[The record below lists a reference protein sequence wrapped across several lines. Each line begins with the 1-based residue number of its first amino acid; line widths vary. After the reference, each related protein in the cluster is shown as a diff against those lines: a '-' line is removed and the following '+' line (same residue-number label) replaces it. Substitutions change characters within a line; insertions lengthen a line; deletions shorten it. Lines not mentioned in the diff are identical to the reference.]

1 MPKVK
6 PGKSSHLRQIVSEFG
21 DEVFSADGIVLFCK
35 MCETNISAERRFT
48 VQQHVS
54 RDKHIRAVQLASKKK
69 STQLL
74 LQQSVGLSAK
84 ENKWSDFHRDFCE
97 ALVSANI
104 PFWKVNNNKF
114 KSFLEL
120 HIGRPIPD
128 ESTLRKNYLSQCY
141 DNTIK
146 MIRRKVQGKKIF
158 VSIDETSDVENRYV
172 ANVVIGTLE
181 IDGPGEVFLLT
192 SEVIERVNHSTIC
205 KLFEKCMFLLW
216 PEGIRHDDVLLL
228 VTDAAPYIV
237 KAGKSIQAFYP
248 KMVHITCLVHAM
260 HRVAEEDRANFPQ
273 VDTIVSKTKKI
284 FVMAPFRKVL
294 FKSMAP
300 DVPVGYLDRFSNLLL
315 QSFQDGEKCY

>member
-1 MPKVK
+1 M
-6 PGKSSHLRQIVSEFG
+6 
-21 DEVFSADGIVLFCK
+21 
-35 MCETNISAERRFT
+35 
-48 VQQHVS
+48 
-54 RDKHIRAVQLASKKK
+54 
-69 STQLL
+69 
-74 LQQSVGLSAK
+74 
-84 ENKWSDFHRDFCE
+84 
-97 ALVSANI
+97 
-104 PFWKVNNNKF
+104 NNNKF

-120 HIGRPIPD
+120 HIRRPIPD

-192 SEVIERVNHSTIC
+192 SEVTERVTHSTIC

-216 PEGIRHDDVLLL
+216 PEGIRHDDVLLF

-248 KMVHITCLVHAM
+248 KMVHITCLAHAM
-260 HRVAEEDRANFPQ
+260 HGWQRKLEQ
-273 VDTIVSKTKKI
+273 I
-284 FVMAPFRKVL
+284 FIKLIPLCPRQRKFLSRLPLV
-294 FKSMAP
+294 KSSSSPWLPMFHFYQNLSSPAG
-300 DVPVGYLDRFSNLLL
+300 VPG
-315 QSFQDGEKCY
+315 